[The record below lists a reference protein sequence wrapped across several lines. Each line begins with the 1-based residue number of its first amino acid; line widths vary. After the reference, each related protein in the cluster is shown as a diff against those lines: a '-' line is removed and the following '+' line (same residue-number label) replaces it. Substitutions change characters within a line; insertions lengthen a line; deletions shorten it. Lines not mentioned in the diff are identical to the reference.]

1 MRVLITGGAGFIGS
15 HVVDRCL
22 AAGHD
27 VVVVDNLST
36 GNRPVVAQA
45 ARLAVMDIRSPDL
58 ADVFRAEQP
67 EAVIHLAAQAEVR
80 RSVEQPL
87 FDADVNIMGSVNLLE
102 CSRRFG
108 VRQVIYSSSGGAVY
122 GDTDVLPTPE
132 EQPTRPASPYGV
144 SKLAVEHYLV
154 CWAGLYG
161 IRGVALR
168 YANVYG
174 PRQSPLGEA
183 GVVAIFAHRLLA
195 GEPAVINGDGL
206 QTRDYVYVGDVAEA
220 NLLALEH
227 DRATGPV
234 NIGTGVETSVVEL
247 FEQIRAAVGASAA
260 PEHGPA
266 KPGEQ
271 RRSVVI
277 PARAKRLLGW
287 EPRVSLADGLRRTVA
302 HFSRETGQGPATTAP
317 RP

>member
-1 MRVLITGGAGFIGS
+1 MRVLVTGGAGFIGS
-15 HVVDRCL
+15 HVVDRCIS
-22 AAGHD
+22 AGHD
-27 VVVVDNLST
+27 IVVVDNLST
-36 GNRPVVAQA
+36 GNRQSVPPA
-45 ARLAVMDIRSPDL
+45 ARLAVMDIRSPGL

-67 EAVIHLAAQAEVR
+67 DAVIHLAAQAEVR
-80 RSVEQPL
+80 RSVENPL
-87 FDADVNIMGSVNLLE
+87 LDADVNIMGSVNLLE

-108 VRQVIYSSSGGAVY
+108 VRQMIYSSSGGAVY
-122 GDTDVLPTPE
+122 GDTAVLPTPE
-132 EQPTRPASPYGV
+132 DQSTRPASPYGV
-144 SKLAVEHYLV
+144 SKLAVEHYLG

-183 GVVAIFAHRLLA
+183 GVVAIFAHRLLD
-195 GEPAVINGDGL
+195 GERVVINGDGL

-227 DRATGPV
+227 GAASGPV

-247 FEQIRAAVGASAA
+247 FEQLRTTVGVTAAAQ
-260 PEHGPA
+260 HGPS

-271 RRSVVI
+271 RRSVLI
-277 PARAKRLLGW
+277 AARAKHLLGW
-287 EPRVSLADGLRRTVA
+287 EPQVPLAEGLRRTVA
-302 HFSRETGQGPATTAP
+302 HFSRATGHGPAPTRHP
-317 RP
+317 